1 MKKIITSIFL
11 FVGITAC
18 AQSTRIDSLMTK
30 AEQGVAKAQY
40 NLGECYYE
48 GIGVPQDYKQA
59 VYWYSK
65 AAEQGLAEA
74 QYNLGLCYDEGKGV
88 TPDYKQA
95 VYWLSKAAKQGY
107 ADAQELLK
115 KIR

>member
-30 AEQGVAKAQY
+30 AEQGYADAQY
-40 NLGECYYE
+40 SLGLCYAK
-48 GIGVPQDYKQA
+48 GDGVPQDYKQA

-74 QYNLGLCYDEGKGV
+74 QE
-88 TPDYKQA
+88 
-95 VYWLSKAAKQGY
+95 S
-107 ADAQELLK
+107 LK